1 MNIEY
6 RSMTL
11 IGTSA
16 ESRTIKGIAVPY
28 NSSSQL
34 LHDRAR
40 PYREEFRMGAFP
52 HIGDNV
58 ALYLGHDHKSLP
70 LARTGS
76 GTLRF
81 SETPEGLMFEADL
94 PESRPD
100 ILEAVTRGDIP
111 AVSIGF
117 TAISDDWNHRAKSMP
132 STRIVTKAH
141 LFELSLV
148 ANPAYPGATIT
159 KDSIQ

>member
-1 MNIEY
+1 MKIEL
-6 RSMTL
+6 RSTTL
-11 IGTSA
+11 EGIQT
-16 ESRTIKGIAVPY
+16 ESRTIKGVAVPY

-34 LHDRAR
+34 LRDRPR

-52 HIGDNV
+52 NIGDNV

-70 LARTGS
+70 LARTGA

-81 SETPEGLMFEADL
+81 LETEAGLMFEADL

-117 TAISDDWNHRAKSMP
+117 TAVEDDWNHRSSSMP
-132 STRIVTKAH
+132 STRIVKKAN

-148 ANPAYPGATIT
+148 ANPAYPGATIS
-159 KDSIQ
+159 KD

>member
-1 MNIEY
+1 MNEIEL

-11 IGTSA
+11 EGTQV
-16 ESRTIKGIAVPY
+16 ENRTIKGIAVPY

-34 LHDRAR
+34 LHDRPR

-52 HIGDNV
+52 HIGENV

-81 SETPEGLMFEADL
+81 YETEAGLMFEADL

-117 TAISDDWNHRAKSMP
+117 TAITDEWNHRAKAMP
-132 STRIVTKAH
+132 STRVVTKAH

-148 ANPAYPGATIT
+148 ANPAYPGATIL
-159 KDSIQ
+159 KDS